1 MMLQNTSLGLYR
13 GCRIISRCIPHGCR
27 GNLGTRSYA
36 TIPVLNNFQRLNL
49 LSVHRNSYSKLL
61 VDRSY
66 STKNGDKNSKFDKN
80 LSDLDNIDEE
90 DNKMDINDEFI
101 DEEPELL
108 DGKSRVFD
116 SGKRSKLVKRPS
128 DIIID
133 IVTKGKQK
141 FGRQAQSGKIRRR
154 PIPLENQD
162 DVSDLSER
170 SKEKSMASPKE
181 LMSRDDED
189 NDNEDDDGDRDD
201 IKPMKS
207 EDLVLTQI
215 TLPVVHIPNSKRVHA
230 LPALGLYRKPAFP
243 GFYQVLQVQ
252 DQNVIKCLSNVKQN
266 SGHDYIGG
274 FMTKTDPTG
283 ISSNSGTMN
292 NQLNS
297 APVLRDDAGAVK
309 SHTDLHIY
317 GTLLQIITITPNFNF
332 QGGQVILMP
341 HKRIKMTGIHSEPSE
356 NNPLF
361 RVAVEYVED
370 TPKHFED
377 SSVTKALHLEIMATV
392 KELIKTSNFYKE
404 QFDQI
409 IRFYNLDY
417 PTRLADLIAGI
428 SLAKRDQLQNIL
440 AELNI
445 DKRLTMVLEIT
456 KKDLEFARIQND
468 VNLQLEEKLSKD
480 QRRYILTEQM
490 KMIKKELGMDSDDKT
505 NIIEQFE
512 KMYKNVK
519 AFMSDESRVS
529 YNSGI
534 NRLKHLESNSAEFGV
549 WRSYMEWLLYLP
561 WGKYTVESR
570 DIHKAKR
577 ILDSH
582 HFGLNDVKT
591 RLLEFMATNILKGDP
606 KGSANAKTES
616 ANSNNS
622 VGQSDGAKNKDKD
635 TGKEKKDNKN
645 EHGKIICLIGPP
657 GVGKTSIAI
666 AMAESLNRKLYRFS
680 LGGMFDIAEIKGHR
694 RTYVGSLP
702 GKFVQALK
710 YTNTL
715 NPLIILDEI
724 DKLGRDTRG
733 DPASALLEALDPSQ
747 NMNFRDYYLDIPI
760 DLSQVLFVCTANSTD
775 TIPAPLLDRMEL
787 INIPGYLPEEKMMIC
802 KHFLIPASMRA
813 TGLSAE
819 LIKIEDDAVDR
830 IIKQYSREAGVRN
843 LLKCIEKIHRK
854 VALNLVMSNTP
865 KTSDGG
871 EHGDGNET
879 VASASDM
886 SAAGASRGVNVDG
899 VVSGGVTGGDNVDG
913 VGTSDTG
920 GVTSGASTNAAKDGF
935 PSGDANSDGTATSP
949 ISVES
954 IKSNSG
960 LTVVTEDDVITYL
973 GVPIYN
979 KESFHPY
986 PLPYGVVMGLAWT
999 NAGGATMY
1007 VEAHGQMMDKY
1018 GNLIEPNR
1026 SKDGGG
1032 QEGEETEAG
1041 DRKSDRDDGQ
1051 ARELKGKGSLKITG
1065 HLGNVMTESAQI
1077 ALTYCKTFIRKHQ
1090 PRNIFLDE
1098 ADIHI
1103 HVPEGA
1109 TPKDGPSG
1117 GITMACALI
1126 SIAAKKRLKPSL
1138 AMTGELT
1145 ISGKILRIGGI
1156 KEKLIAAIREDV
1168 GTVILPMANKPDFD
1182 ELDASIK
1189 DKVRVVFVNVFDDVY
1204 ESAFE

>member
-1 MMLQNTSLGLYR
+1 MLQITCLGLYKGR
-13 GCRIISRCIPHGCR
+13 SLISRCIPYSRKGSL
-27 GNLGTRSYA
+27 GNRRYTM
-36 TIPVLNNFQRLNL
+36 IPVQNSINRLDL
-49 LSVHRNSYSKLL
+49 LSVNCHSFSRLL

-66 STKNGDKNSKFDKN
+66 STKGGDKNSKFDKN
-80 LSDLDNIDEE
+80 LSDLENVDDE
-90 DNKMDINDEFI
+90 DNNVDINDEFI
-101 DEEPELL
+101 DNEPELL

-116 SGKRSKLVKRPS
+116 AGKKNKLVKKPS
-128 DIIID
+128 EIIID

-141 FGRQAQSGKIRRR
+141 FGRQAQGGKIRRR
-154 PIPLENQD
+154 PIPLENHD
-162 DVSDLSER
+162 DVSDLSEQ
-170 SKEKSMASPKE
+170 SQEKGVPSSNE
-181 LMSRDDED
+181 LMSRNDDD
-189 NDNEDDDGDRDD
+189 NDKEDDDPDKED
-201 IKPMKS
+201 IKPMNS

-283 ISSNSGTMN
+283 ISNNSGTMN

-297 APVLRDDAGAVK
+297 APVLRDDAGSVK

-512 KMYKNVK
+512 KMYKNVE

-529 YNSGI
+529 YYSGI

-570 DIHKAKR
+570 DIHKAKQ

-591 RLLEFMATNILKGDP
+591 RLLEFMATNILKGDL
-606 KGSANAKTES
+606 KGTTNPKTES
-616 ANSNNS
+616 ANLNHTSS
-622 VGQSDGAKNKDKD
+622 QSSGTKNKDKES
-635 TGKEKKDNKN
+635 GKEKKDNKN

-802 KHFLIPASMRA
+802 KHFLIPTSMKA

-819 LIKIEDDAVDR
+819 LIKIEDAAVDK

-865 KTSDGG
+865 KSSIS
-871 EHGDGNET
+871 EESGDDKDT
-879 VASASDM
+879 VATVSDVSATVTTSCTTM
-886 SAAGASRGVNVDG
+886 STDVNKASNTAMNGNTANNG
-899 VVSGGVTGGDNVDG
+899 S
-913 VGTSDTG
+913 TS
-920 GVTSGASTNAAKDGF
+920 A
-935 PSGDANSDGTATSP
+935 

-954 IKSNSG
+954 IKNNSG

-1026 SKDGGG
+1026 SKDGEDQGA
-1032 QEGEETEAG
+1032 EDSADG
-1041 DRKSDRDDGQ
+1041 DRKSDHYDGQ
-1051 ARELKGKGSLKITG
+1051 ERELKGKGSLKITG

-1090 PRNIFLDE
+1090 PKNIFLDE

-1168 GTVILPMANKPDFD
+1168 DTVILPMANKPDFD
-1182 ELDASIK
+1182 ELDNSIK
-1189 DKVRVVFVNVFDDVY
+1189 DKVKVVFVNVFDDVY

>member
-1 MMLQNTSLGLYR
+1 MLQSTCLGLYR
-13 GCRIISRCIPHGCR
+13 GCILISRCIPYSCKGSL
-27 GNLGTRSYA
+27 GNRHYTRM
-36 TIPVLNNFQRLNL
+36 PMLNNIHRLNS
-49 LSVHRNSYSKLL
+49 LSVNCHSFSKLL

-66 STKNGDKNSKFDKN
+66 STKKGDKSSKFDKN
-80 LSDLDNIDEE
+80 LSDLDNVDDEG
-90 DNKMDINDEFI
+90 NVVDINDELV
-101 DEEPELL
+101 DDEPELL
-108 DGKSRVFD
+108 DGKGRVFD
-116 SGKRSKLVKRPS
+116 SGNKGKLMKKPS

-133 IVTKGKQK
+133 IVTKGKQR

-154 PIPLENQD
+154 PIPLENHD

-170 SKEKSMASPKE
+170 SQEKGLASSNE
-181 LMSRDDED
+181 LMSRNDDD
-189 NDNEDDDGDRDD
+189 NDKEDDDPDKDE

-252 DQNVIKCLSNVKQN
+252 DQNVIKFLSNVKQN

-283 ISSNSGTMN
+283 ISSNSGSMN

-309 SHTDLHIY
+309 SHNDLHIY

-512 KMYKNVK
+512 NMYKNVK

-549 WRSYMEWLLYLP
+549 WRSYMDWLLYLP

-570 DIHKAKR
+570 DIHKAKQ

-606 KGSANAKTES
+606 KGNENAKDES
-616 ANSNNS
+616 VNSNHTAS
-622 VGQSDGAKNKDKD
+622 QSNGTKNKDKD
-635 TGKEKKDNKN
+635 TGKEKKDKN

-819 LIKIEDDAVDR
+819 LIKIEDDAVDK

-865 KTSDGG
+865 KTSGS
-871 EHGDGNET
+871 EESGDGNDNVST
-879 VASASDM
+879 ASDV
-886 SAAGASRGVNVDG
+886 SA
-899 VVSGGVTGGDNVDG
+899 T
-913 VGTSDTG
+913 
-920 GVTSGASTNAAKDGF
+920 
-935 PSGDANSDGTATSP
+935 TATCTDNTVVKTDASP
-949 ISVES
+949 ISVEN
-954 IKSNSG
+954 IKNNSG
-960 LTVVTEDDVITYL
+960 LTVVTEDDVISYL

-1026 SKDGGG
+1026 SKDALDQGAD
-1032 QEGEETEAG
+1032 ETAAG
-1041 DRKSDRDDGQ
+1041 DRKPDQDDGQ
-1051 ARELKGKGSLKITG
+1051 ERELKGKGSLKITG

-1090 PRNIFLDE
+1090 PKNIFLDE

-1168 GTVILPMANKPDFD
+1168 STVILPMANKPDFD
-1182 ELDASIK
+1182 ELDNSIK
-1189 DKVRVVFVNVFDDVY
+1189 DKVKVVFVNVFDDVY